1 MAMSSSEDSDEE
13 AVVDLARRTRGKI
26 RRSARDNDVSSDA
39 DEDFK

>member
-13 AVVDLARRTRGKI
+13 AVVDLARRTRAKV
-26 RRSARDNDVSSDA
+26 RRSRQDNDVSSDA